1 MAAVELG
8 RIAAGLI
15 LDPTHAQEVI
25 VEDLTV
31 VELVAVGYAD
41 RHERFFLN
49 FHRSSRIQHFACSH
63 SVVKIGHYAVRSTR
77 SEGEVATSHF

>member
-8 RIAAGLI
+8 RIAAGLV

-41 RHERFFLN
+41 RHERFF
-49 FHRSSRIQHFACSH
+49 FKFSPKF
-63 SVVKIGHYAVRSTR
+63 
-77 SEGEVATSHF
+77 

>member
-8 RIAAGLI
+8 RIAAGLV

-25 VEDLTV
+25 VEDLTL

-41 RHERFFLN
+41 RHERFFFLIFTEVLEFN
-49 FHRSSRIQHFACSH
+49 ILL
-63 SVVKIGHYAVRSTR
+63 VRTQ
-77 SEGEVATSHF
+77 